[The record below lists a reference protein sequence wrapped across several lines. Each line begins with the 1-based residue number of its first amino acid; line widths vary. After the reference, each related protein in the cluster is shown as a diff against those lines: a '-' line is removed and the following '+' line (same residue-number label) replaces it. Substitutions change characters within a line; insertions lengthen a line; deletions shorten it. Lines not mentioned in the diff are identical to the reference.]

1 MDISKTIRD
10 AARVQATFKEAG
22 DQLITLKGC
31 SIIFPKKYEDK
42 QLAYIG
48 EDISLVGIFATFIDD
63 VIYSVSTVPS
73 KFTLGECLIDVI
85 KIDEEEY
92 YKLTY
97 SPGAVVIKN
106 VNALKIKVFCY
117 NIVNYFIDYG
127 KMPWFLNYL
136 DAAELCRDIKKF
148 CNIELSIGQVC
159 FDILV
164 SRIARS
170 DANIREQY
178 RLGIKTEASLFKRPT
193 FIPVMEKSLM
203 TSSVL
208 ARFTGG
214 ELKRSIRE
222 SLIDDKATGEPL
234 EELYKL

>member
-1 MDISKTIRD
+1 MDISKLVRD
-10 AARVQATFKEAG
+10 PVRVQSTFKEAG

-31 SIIFPKKYEDK
+31 SIVFPKKYETK
-42 QLAYIG
+42 QLVYIG

-63 VIYSVSTVPS
+63 TTYSVSTVPS
-73 KFTLGECLIDVI
+73 KFAMGECLIDVI
-85 KIDEEEY
+85 KIEDEEY

-106 VNALKIKVFCY
+106 VNALKVKVFSY

-127 KMPWFLNYL
+127 NMPWFLNYL
-136 DAAELCRDIKKF
+136 DAAELLRDIKHF
-148 CNIELSIGQVC
+148 CNIELGAGQAG
-159 FDILV
+159 FDVLISLI
-164 SRIARS
+164 SRS
-170 DANIREQY
+170 TENVREHY
-178 RLGIKTEASLFKRPT
+178 RLGIKSEADLYKRPR
-193 FIPVMEKSLM
+193 FIPLMEKSLM

-208 ARFTGG
+208 ARVTGG

-234 EELYKL
+234 EALYKL